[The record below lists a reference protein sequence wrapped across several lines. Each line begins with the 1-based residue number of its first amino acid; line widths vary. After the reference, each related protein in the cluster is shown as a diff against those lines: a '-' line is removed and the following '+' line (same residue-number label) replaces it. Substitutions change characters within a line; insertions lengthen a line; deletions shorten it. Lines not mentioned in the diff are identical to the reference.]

1 MTPQIAR
8 ERNSSAIDGRTNRPT
23 GYAMSILVRRGIESI
38 FSGMKTVEGMR
49 KTRFRGLGQLGLQF
63 PQAAT
68 ACNRV
73 RMARL
78 GVDRLDSCA
87 RNPSEGSKKPGR
99 TLKQMRACLF
109 PGIL

>member
-1 MTPQIAR
+1 
-8 ERNSSAIDGRTNRPT
+8 
-23 GYAMSILVRRGIESI
+23 MSILVRRGIESI

-78 GVDRLDSCA
+78 GVD
-87 RNPSEGSKKPGR
+87 
-99 TLKQMRACLF
+99 
-109 PGIL
+109 